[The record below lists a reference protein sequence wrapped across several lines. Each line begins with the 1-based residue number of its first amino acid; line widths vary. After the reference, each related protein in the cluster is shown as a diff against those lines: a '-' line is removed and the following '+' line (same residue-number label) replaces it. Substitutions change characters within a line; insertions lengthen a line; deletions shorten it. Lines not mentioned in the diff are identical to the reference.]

1 MKFTTIYT
9 LKSLIMAY
17 DKKKIYEQAKEV
29 IVKHKLFFIED
40 IVAFLPCDK
49 TTFYRFFD
57 INSNEY
63 NELKE
68 LLETNRTELK
78 VSMRSK
84 WYKSNSPALQMAL
97 MKLIGNQEEL
107 RRLSMQHIDHTTG
120 GDKMD
125 KPTVI
130 VNTPDVAK
138 AFEDL
143 KQMFEDEAND
153 NI

>member
-1 MKFTTIYT
+1 
-9 LKSLIMAY
+9 MAY
-17 DKKKIYEQAKEV
+17 KTEELFNTAIEQIKKNRLI
-29 IVKHKLFFIED
+29 FIED
-40 IVAFLPCDK
+40 IIAFLPCRK
-49 TTFYRFFD
+49 STFYEHFPNDSDYYKRMF
-57 INSNEY
+57 E
-63 NELKE
+63 ELE
-68 LLETNRTELK
+68 QNRTELK

-143 KQMFEDEAND
+143 KQMFEDETDND
-153 NI
+153 V